1 MKHLRRLPLSILAV
15 LLGFFAV
22 SLAWACNR
30 EPSEQE
36 RLTRA
41 RASAY
46 MVKDSSLHNQFD
58 ITARGLEMFDVDTLN
73 PDRVPEAVIY
83 WDEVSTFRKLLRAM
97 PIDSFVALY
106 TAKGQNHWDPRQFL
120 HIPEPP
126 LPFIP
131 QQNIDKPLAGMR
143 IALDP
148 GHVGGKMEYAKTM
161 EEKYVLIHADPTNG
175 IPEEIGFCEGNLA
188 LGTALILAEKLRA
201 AGAEVLL
208 TREQEGLN
216 AFGVSFETWLDWQV
230 NAYETYLS
238 SRNMAINRSDSAAW
252 RVKCAAENYIRD
264 YELEGKDAI
273 WWRTKATLA
282 HVHRIPFLKAE
293 FLERARLINAFKPHA
308 TLIIHYNVGESNNA
322 SNDGYRLGIPENY
335 CMAFIP
341 GSFMKGEL
349 KEPEDRVAFAAKLL
363 TDDLARSQSLCKY
376 VVEAH
381 ERRLGVPVME
391 WDERLL
397 YLKNASL
404 RTEAKGVFARNLQ
417 LTRLI
422 HGTLCFGESL
432 YQDNIVEAKQL
443 NAKDFVLPGMTTPL
457 PNRIREV
464 ADAYYEG
471 LLAWVNA
478 Q

>member
-1 MKHLRRLPLSILAV
+1 MF
-15 LLGFFAV
+15 LGFFAV

-46 MVKDSSLHNQFD
+46 MVKDSSLQNQFD

-106 TAKGQNHWDPRQFL
+106 TAKGQNRWDPRQFL

-148 GHVGGKMEYAKTM
+148 GHVGRSTNAKTM

-208 TREQEGLN
+208 TREKEGLN

-230 NAYETYLS
+230 SDAY
-238 SRNMAINRSDSAAW
+238 
-252 RVKCAAENYIRD
+252 
-264 YELEGKDAI
+264 
-273 WWRTKATLA
+273 
-282 HVHRIPFLKAE
+282 
-293 FLERARLINAFKPHA
+293 
-308 TLIIHYNVGESNNA
+308 
-322 SNDGYRLGIPENY
+322 
-335 CMAFIP
+335 
-341 GSFMKGEL
+341 
-349 KEPEDRVAFAAKLL
+349 
-363 TDDLARSQSLCKY
+363 
-376 VVEAH
+376 
-381 ERRLGVPVME
+381 
-391 WDERLL
+391 
-397 YLKNASL
+397 
-404 RTEAKGVFARNLQ
+404 RNLPQ
-417 LTRLI
+417 LPKYG
-422 HGTLCFGESL
+422 HQQE
-432 YQDNIVEAKQL
+432 
-443 NAKDFVLPGMTTPL
+443 
-457 PNRIREV
+457 
-464 ADAYYEG
+464 
-471 LLAWVNA
+471 
-478 Q
+478 